1 MYSEGL
7 GRLYDVVNPADDVYV
22 NLKNCTGV
30 TFIGFEVDGATVFT
44 LTFAADSSGTGAV
57 TTGTIDHYYG
67 KSNDTASGVW
77 HRTAVSPASNSFT
90 AADATEDTVAIEVS
104 AAIAPDGKYWV
115 KCGADGSGTVTA
127 ILHDLY
133 RQRAPQN
140 LASVVA

>member
-7 GRLYDVVNPADDVYV
+7 GRLYDVVNPADDVYI

-30 TFIGFEVDGATVFT
+30 TFIAYEQDGGTVLT
-44 LTFAADSSGTGAV
+44 LTFASDSSGTGATNV
-57 TTGTIDHYYG
+57 SCIDHYYG

-77 HRTAVSPASNSFT
+77 HRTAVSPANYTFT
-90 AADATEDTVAIEVS
+90 KTDGTEDTVAVEVS
-104 AAIAPDGKYWV
+104 AMSAPDGKYWV
-115 KCGADGSGTVTA
+115 KLGADGSGVVTA
-127 ILHDLY
+127 ICHDLY